1 MSSLRPVYMPIVC
14 VQDKSLLASEA
25 LLRLGN
31 DPVAHIDF
39 LTDAEASGEIFRV
52 DSWMLQQ
59 AAETVRQY
67 GASLAVNVSPVTITS
82 ALDVYLQTLA
92 EHRDAVPNLIFEIT
106 ETRPFF
112 SLSELLRFSA
122 AVRDLGG
129 RLSLDDFGAGYAS
142 LDLVPSVQPDFV
154 KLSKEYLDRV
164 LVDPG
169 LLELLRRRLPAQCSL
184 IAEHIDSDDKM
195 RFLRANGVQYAQ
207 GYLIGRPKP
216 LENLDIQKYLK
227 ADHTIN

>member
-1 MSSLRPVYMPIVC
+1 MPIIC
-14 VQDKSLLASEA
+14 VQDASLLASEA

-39 LTDAEASGEIFRV
+39 LTDAEESGEIFRI

-59 AAETVRQY
+59 AAETVRKY
-67 GASLAVNVSPVTITS
+67 DASLAVNISPVTIMS
-82 ALDVYLQTLA
+82 ALDVYLQSLA
-92 EHRDAVPNLIFEIT
+92 EHRDAVSNLIFEIT
-106 ETRPFF
+106 ESRPFY
-112 SLSELLRFSA
+112 STTELLRFSA

-164 LVDPG
+164 LADPG
-169 LLELLRRRLPAQCSL
+169 LLELLRSQLPANCSL

-216 LENLDIQKYLK
+216 LENLDIHKYLK
-227 ADHTIN
+227 ADNTIN